1 MPPPP
6 PDFLTAVKRE
16 PLEKWP
22 GKKQRWDQLATINHR
37 GEAFPQHC
45 VSSLASSGVGS
56 PCGSQAW
63 REANNSGTT
72 FDW

>member
-1 MPPPP
+1 MPPP

-45 VSSLASSGVGS
+45 VSSLASSGVVPVAVRLGGRRITQEQLLIGS
-56 PCGSQAW
+56 
-63 REANNSGTT
+63 
-72 FDW
+72 